1 MATTKGRFLHSGQPT
16 TVSSLCLRKLLP
28 SLLVIAC
35 WLLFTSL
42 RIPSPCMRPTRTQSS
57 LCWVVDPTIGESLH
71 WLLTGGWSTS
81 IKPTALTTTVRHN
94 REWKIP
100 MLLDKC
106 KMLKKLTVICKW
118 WKGYNNVSCQKSD
131 IFLFLLSYF
140 SSIKAVIKATKLVIM

>member
-1 MATTKGRFLHSGQPT
+1 MATTRGRFLHSGQPT
-16 TVSSLCLRKLLP
+16 QVSSLSLRKLLP
-28 SLLVIAC
+28 SLLVMAC

-42 RIPSPCMRPTRTQSS
+42 RFPSTCIRTTRTQSS
-57 LCWVVDPTIGESLH
+57 LCWVVDTTIGESLH

-81 IKPTALTTTVRHN
+81 IKPTALPTTVRHN

-100 MLLDKC
+100 MLKC
-106 KMLKKLTVICKW
+106 KMLKKWTVICKW

-131 IFLFLLSYF
+131 IFLFLPSYF

>member
-1 MATTKGRFLHSGQPT
+1 MVTTRGRFLHSGQPT
-16 TVSSLCLRKLLP
+16 QVSSLSLHKLLP

-42 RIPSPCMRPTRTQSS
+42 RLPSTCMRPTWTQSS
-57 LCWVVDPTIGESLH
+57 LCWVVDTTIGESLH

-81 IKPTALTTTVRHN
+81 IKATALTTTVRHN

-106 KMLKKLTVICKW
+106 KMLKKWTMICKW
-118 WKGYNNVSCQKSD
+118 WKGYSCQKSD